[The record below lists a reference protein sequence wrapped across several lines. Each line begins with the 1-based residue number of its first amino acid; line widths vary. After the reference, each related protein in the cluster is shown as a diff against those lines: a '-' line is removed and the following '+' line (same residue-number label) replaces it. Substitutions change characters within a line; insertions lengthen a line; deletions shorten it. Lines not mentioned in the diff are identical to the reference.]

1 MYRIIIAEDDTFLSK
16 MYYEKLSLES
26 IFQVYTAESGRRALE
41 LIKKELPNLV
51 LLDIMLPDVNGIQV
65 LKEIKKDK
73 KLSSVHVLMLS
84 NLNEREYISEALDL
98 GADGYLIKAH
108 FTPNEVVDKIK
119 QVLREE

>member
-1 MYRIIIAEDDTFLSK
+1 MYKIIIVEDDTFLSK
-16 MYYEKLSLES
+16 MYYEKLSLEN
-26 IFQVYTAESGRRALE
+26 IFQVFTAESGRRALE
-41 LIKKELPNLV
+41 LIQKEAPNLV
-51 LLDIMLPDVNGIQV
+51 LLDVMLPDVNGIQV

-73 KLSSVHVLMLS
+73 KLSSVHILMLS
-84 NLNEREYISEALDL
+84 NLNEKEYISEALDL